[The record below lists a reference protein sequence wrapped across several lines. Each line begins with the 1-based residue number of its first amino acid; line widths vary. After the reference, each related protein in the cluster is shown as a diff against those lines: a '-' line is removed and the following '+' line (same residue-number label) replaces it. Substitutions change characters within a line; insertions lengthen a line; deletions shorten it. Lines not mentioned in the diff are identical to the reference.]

1 MPHYFFHLRDGEDV
15 LLDADGRE
23 FADIQA
29 VAKAAL
35 VEARAIIAEE
45 VRSGRVLLDKYIDV
59 ENAFGAVVHR
69 LSFADAVE
77 IVPPNG

>member
-15 LLDADGRE
+15 LLDTDGRE
-23 FADIQA
+23 FADIEA

-45 VRSGRVLLDKYIDV
+45 ARGGRILLDKYIDV
-59 ENAFGAVVHR
+59 ESASGAVVHR

-77 IVPPNG
+77 IVPPND

>member
-1 MPHYFFHLRDGEDV
+1 MPLYFFHLRDGEDV
-15 LLDADGRE
+15 LLDDDGRE
-23 FADIQA
+23 FADLQA

-45 VRSGRVLLDKYIDV
+45 ARGGRILLDKYIDV
-59 ENAFGAVVHR
+59 EDASGVVIHR
-69 LSFADAVE
+69 LSFADAVK